1 MRVERLWL
9 KDFRSYE
16 ALEIELVD
24 GLCAVTGANGVGKSN
39 LLEAIAYLSLLES
52 FRGAPSEALIRAGAA
67 SAVVRGQIV
76 AEGREQLI
84 EAEIVS
90 TGRNRVL
97 LNRQRL
103 TRNRDLLGALRVT
116 VFSPEDLSLIKGG
129 PALRRSYLD
138 QLLVSLDPRND
149 NVRSQY
155 DKALRQRN
163 ALLKQTHGRLDEAA
177 EFTLAVWDDKLVESG
192 EQLATLR
199 DDVVSQL
206 QPIVVQAYED
216 VAGEHHDIS
225 LAYVAPWRESGQGES
240 GQGGSGLRAALRA
253 SRRDE
258 LRRGLT
264 LVGPHRDDLGITLQ
278 GLPSRTHASQG
289 EQRSLALALRLAS
302 HRLLHDVT
310 GAPPVLLLDDVFSEL
325 DPDRSAAL
333 LRSLPA
339 GQALLSTASGLPAG
353 VEVAQLVTVRPGA
366 TGTVATSDVGGRA

>member
-24 GLCAVTGANGVGKSN
+24 GLCAVTGPNGVGKSN
-39 LLEAIAYLSLLES
+39 LLEAIGYLSLLES
-52 FRGAPSEALIRAGAA
+52 FRGAPTEALIRAGAP
-67 SAVVRGQIV
+67 SAIVRGQIV

-84 EAEIVS
+84 EAELVTS
-90 TGRNRVL
+90 GRNRVL

-116 VFSPEDLSLIKGG
+116 VFSPEDLSLVKGG
-129 PALRRSYLD
+129 PALRRTYLD
-138 QLLVSLDPRND
+138 QLLVGLDPRHD
-149 NVRSQY
+149 AIRSQY

-177 EFTLAVWDDKLVESG
+177 EFTLAVWDDKLVEAG
-192 EQLATLR
+192 ERLAALR
-199 DDVVSQL
+199 HDLVARL
-206 QPIVVQAYED
+206 EPIVVQAYED

-225 LAYVAPWRESGQGES
+225 LTYVAPWRDG
-240 GQGGSGLRAALRA
+240 GLRDALAAA
-253 SRRDE
+253 RRDE

-264 LVGPHRDDLGITLQ
+264 LVGPHRDDLSVVLQ
-278 GLPSRTHASQG
+278 ALPARTHASQG

-302 HRLLHDVT
+302 HRLLHEVT

-333 LRSLPA
+333 LRSLPE

-353 VEVAQLVTVRPGA
+353 VDVAQVVTVRPGDS
-366 TGTVATSDVGGRA
+366 GTVATSSTA

>member
-24 GLCAVTGANGVGKSN
+24 GLCAVTGPNGVGKSN
-39 LLEAIAYLSLLES
+39 LLEAVGYLSLLES
-52 FRGAPSEALIRAGAA
+52 FRGAPTEALIRAGAPA
-67 SAVVRGQIV
+67 AIVRGQIV

-84 EAEIVS
+84 EAELVTS
-90 TGRNRVL
+90 GRNRVL

-116 VFSPEDLSLIKGG
+116 VFSPEDLSLVKGG
-129 PALRRSYLD
+129 PALRRTYLD
-138 QLLVSLDPRND
+138 QLLVGLDPRHD
-149 NVRSQY
+149 AIRSQY

-177 EFTLAVWDDKLVESG
+177 EFTLAVWDDKLVEAG
-192 EQLATLR
+192 ERLAALRHDLVAQLE
-199 DDVVSQL
+199 
-206 QPIVVQAYED
+206 PIVVHAYED

-225 LAYVAPWRESGQGES
+225 LTYVAPWRDQ
-240 GQGGSGLRAALRA
+240 GLRDALTSA
-253 SRRDE
+253 RRDE

-264 LVGPHRDDLGITLQ
+264 LVGPHRDDLAVVLQ
-278 GLPSRTHASQG
+278 SLPARTHASQG

-339 GQALLSTASGLPAG
+339 GQALLSTASGLPDG
-353 VEVAQLVTVRPGA
+353 VEVAQRITVRSGA
-366 TGTVATSDVGGRA
+366 SGTVATSSVG